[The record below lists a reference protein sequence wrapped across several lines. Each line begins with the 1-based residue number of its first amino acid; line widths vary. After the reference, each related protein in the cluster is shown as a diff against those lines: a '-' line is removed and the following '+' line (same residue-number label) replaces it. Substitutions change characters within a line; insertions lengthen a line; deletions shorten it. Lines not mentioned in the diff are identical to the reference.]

1 MDIKKIGREKEI
13 RCRKKEIRIREKE
26 FRRKG
31 T

>member
-1 MDIKKIGREKEI
+1 MDIKKWGREKEI